1 MKFNKSWLEK
11 KWVAYS
17 VATCS
22 AVVLYLVLSHINL
35 LFTGIHAVYSFISPV
50 FAGLIIAYILNPV
63 VKFFQKT
70 LFHKV
75 GSKKLGRNLSVM
87 VTSLIVVV
95 LIAILMV
102 ELIPQFVNSIIGL
115 FSNLGGYA
123 TSLQNFLKTL
133 NQTAASKDMDIS
145 GITSFGDKLL
155 NMLTS
160 SIPNNMNNIINTSFS
175 IGKGFI
181 NGFIASVMAIYF
193 LLDKER
199 LQHNFKKLL
208 QVVLPERRYREIG
221 DFWGRC
227 NSILLQYIGCDF
239 LDGLIVGVANFTFMV
254 IAGIPYSLLISIFIG
269 VTNLAPTFGPIL
281 GGTIGTAIL
290 LLVNPWYALWFLM
303 FILVMHTIDGYIIKP
318 KLFGNTMGVSPVWIL
333 ITIIVGGRMFG
344 IWGIMLAIPFA
355 AIFDY
360 VYKDLIWKKLE
371 KHNQTAHQ
379 TPNANRFLEGNE
391 GEGNA
396 DQTD

>member
-1 MKFNKSWLEK
+1 MKFNKSWLDK

-22 AVVLYLVLSHINL
+22 AVVLYLLLSHINL
-35 LFTGIHAVYSFISPV
+35 LFTGLHAIYSFISPV
-50 FAGLIIAYILNPV
+50 FTGLIIAYILNPV

-70 LFHKV
+70 LFRRIRSEKM
-75 GSKKLGRNLSVM
+75 GRNLSVL
-87 VTSLIVVV
+87 VTSLLVVILV
-95 LIAILMV
+95 VILMV
-102 ELIPQFVNSIIGL
+102 ALIPQFVNSIVGL

-145 GITSFGDKLL
+145 GITGFGDKLL
-155 NMLTS
+155 KMLTS
-160 SIPNNMNNIINTSFS
+160 SIPNNMDSIINTSFS

-181 NGFIASVMAIYF
+181 NGFIAFVMAIYF
-193 LLDKER
+193 LLDKVR

-208 QVVLPERRYREIG
+208 QVILSEKKYRETG

-227 NSILLQYIGCDF
+227 NTILLRYIGCDF
-239 LDGLIVGVANFTFMV
+239 LDGLIVGVANFIFMV
-254 IAGIPYSLLISIFIG
+254 IAGIPYSLLVSIVIG

-281 GGTIGTAIL
+281 GGAIGTAIL

-303 FILVMHTIDGYIIKP
+303 FILIMHTVDGYIIKP

-360 VYKDLIWKKLE
+360 VYKDVIWKKLE
-371 KHNQTAHQ
+371 AHNQKGQQKKSSIA
-379 TPNANRFLEGNE
+379 E
-391 GEGNA
+391 GEENA